1 MRRRSTPIGWP
12 RRDPRHYRFA
22 IPNAVWE
29 YQLRPAGFVIFSYLC
44 YHSSTSEPTL
54 KEIAAGVYMTAS
66 TVKKY
71 LDSLK
76 AKKLIG
82 KDGTP
87 ALKSKDKKFFTL
99 PNEVFLLRLSPSVFV
114 VYAYLL
120 LIEDRRTHTC
130 HPSYNTIATATG
142 LAKNTAMKSVSTL
155 LEMGLITVESS
166 SYFDKCGMKWKGNNL
181 YTILPV
187 WAAVDALHQRQLR
200 QLELDAERRR
210 TLQKQKKYNHVTPER
225 PCVPQLLPRQHQTHP
240 NHAASCAPAERQCT
254 RGR

>member
-1 MRRRSTPIGWP
+1 MRRRFTPISWP

-29 YQLRPAGFVIFSYLC
+29 YQLRPAEFVIFSYLC
-44 YHSSTSEPTL
+44 YHSSTSELTL
-54 KEIAAGVYMTAS
+54 KEIAAGIYMTTS

-71 LDSLK
+71 LDSLI

-82 KDGTP
+82 EDGTP

-99 PNEVFLLRLSPSVFV
+99 PNEVFLLRLSPSAFV

-130 HPSYNTIATATG
+130 HPSYNTIAATTG

-166 SYFDKCGMKWKGNNL
+166 SYFDKRGMKWKGNNL

-187 WAAVDALHQRQLR
+187 RPAVDVFYQRQLH
-200 QLELDAERRR
+200 QLELDAERR
-210 TLQKQKKYNHVTPER
+210 
-225 PCVPQLLPRQHQTHP
+225 CVLRRREEYDRRHPRAALCTTAVAEAAPDPPQQYKPLF
-240 NHAASCAPAERQCT
+240 A
-254 RGR
+254 G

>member
-1 MRRRSTPIGWP
+1 MTRRSTPIGWP

-29 YQLRPAGFVIFSYLC
+29 YHLKPAEFAIFSYLC

-99 PNEVFLLRLSPSVFV
+99 PRW
-114 VYAYLL
+114 
-120 LIEDRRTHTC
+120 C
-130 HPSYNTIATATG
+130 
-142 LAKNTAMKSVSTL
+142 
-155 LEMGLITVESS
+155 
-166 SYFDKCGMKWKGNNL
+166 
-181 YTILPV
+181 
-187 WAAVDALHQRQLR
+187 RQ
-200 QLELDAERRR
+200 
-210 TLQKQKKYNHVTPER
+210 
-225 PCVPQLLPRQHQTHP
+225 
-240 NHAASCAPAERQCT
+240 
-254 RGR
+254 

>member
-22 IPNAVWE
+22 IPNAMWD
-29 YQLRPAGFVIFSYLC
+29 YHLRPAEFVIFSYLC
-44 YHSSTSEPTL
+44 YHSATSEPTL
-54 KEIAAGVYMTAS
+54 KEIAAGVYMTTS

-71 LDSLK
+71 LDSLI

-82 KDGTP
+82 EDGTP
-87 ALKSKDKKFFTL
+87 VFKSKDKKFFTL
-99 PNEVFLLRLSPSVFV
+99 PNEVFLLRLSPSAFV

-120 LIEDRRTHTC
+120 LIENRRTHTC
-130 HPSYNTIATATG
+130 HPSYNTIATVTG

-155 LEMGLITVESS
+155 VEMELIAVESS
-166 SYFDKCGMKWKGNNL
+166 SYFDKRGMKWKGNNL

-187 WAAVDALHQRQLR
+187 RSAVDMFHRQQLR

-210 TLQKQKKYNHVTPER
+210 TLQKQKKYNHRHPRAAPCATAVAEVTP
-225 PCVPQLLPRQHQTHP
+225 
-240 NHAASCAPAERQCT
+240 
-254 RGR
+254 